1 MIIYVEFK
9 QSKERRAKRWC
20 KDGRINELKVLM
32 GSKGVGIW
40 VYERQ
45 SYKVVDCVWSD
56 SKIQKLRSWRH
67 SWDACMKAK
76 ITEDKEFR
84 EMGC

>member
-1 MIIYVEFK
+1 MWNLNEV
-9 QSKERRAKRWC
+9 RRGGPEVAKRWC

-45 SYKVVDCVWSD
+45 SYKVVDCGQTV
-56 SKIQKLRSWRH
+56 RYRN
-67 SWDACMKAK
+67 
-76 ITEDKEFR
+76 
-84 EMGC
+84 